1 MPTKKPKPPRP
12 IDLIEAKEAPEGEED
27 RDAHGYCHEISCYA
41 GRDDYHWGF
50 RIYRTAYSPS
60 CTDVDLNRAMK
71 VLQEYMRYSCLEDI
85 EYGAS
90 GNITNASDDK
100 PEQQLWKRLRND
112 ISQDQALLDGA
123 STAGIKSLAKE

>member
-12 IDLIEAKEAPEGEED
+12 TDLTEAREAPEGEED

-41 GRDDYHWGF
+41 GRDDYHWRF
-50 RIYRTAYSPS
+50 RVYRTAYAPS
-60 CTDVDLNRAMK
+60 CSDGDFHQAIK
-71 VLQEYMRYSCLEDI
+71 VLQEYMRYACFKEIGYD
-85 EYGAS
+85 GS
-90 GNITNASDDK
+90 GNITNASNDK